1 MRSCFVCVLIRWMII
16 LINMEK
22 KIDKAFT
29 CTECNNSD
37 NDKLMIIRDAPWVVE
52 CMVCGHPNDARWDH
66 DMIDVF

>member
-1 MRSCFVCVLIRWMII
+1 
-16 LINMEK
+16 MEK

-66 DMIDVF
+66 DMIDVYRHEVVTVLRNVSDLE

>member
-1 MRSCFVCVLIRWMII
+1 MMK
-16 LINMEK
+16 K
-22 KIDKAFT
+22 KIDTAFT

>member
-1 MRSCFVCVLIRWMII
+1 
-16 LINMEK
+16 MEK
-22 KIDKAFT
+22 KIDPAFT

-37 NDKLMIIRDAPWVVE
+37 NDKLMIIREAPWVVE